1 MRLSLNYPN
10 GRSHVVEYEGPE
22 EFRVGQEFEL
32 YGRRW
37 RVAKIKRPRLGVA
50 PDQHLPARLHV
61 QARVQEEGRIPLDTR
76 IRHGA
81 RSYPTLRG
89 SHAGVTPRAAA

>member
-1 MRLSLNYPN
+1 VRLSLNYPN

-37 RVAKIKRPRLGVA
+37 RVAKIKRPRARGVNSYCVVSCVPITGSA
-50 PDQHLPARLHV
+50 LRRDDQP
-61 QARVQEEGRIPLDTR
+61 
-76 IRHGA
+76 
-81 RSYPTLRG
+81 
-89 SHAGVTPRAAA
+89 